1 MFVKMSWGL
10 GQQIIPRED
19 TERKRS
25 QGGEGTRTG
34 PKTPTSVTSKT
45 FSIGALFGSAG
56 GGLNSVDRS
65 SGAMVFFASS
75 L

>member
-19 TERKRS
+19 TEHKQS
-25 QGGEGTRTG
+25 QGGGTHTG